1 MISQLNHWADL
12 DIKKEARKRNRGVQS
27 HKTAKR
33 RRTAVKE
40 NRVND
45 DDDETDDNG
54 GKMGDDADGN
64 DEEEEDENEIIDQ
77 GNEENTCVIAEVGIN
92 SDEDKEDDIQF
103 VPLART
109 VTRVGRLA
117 GSWFNLNN

>member
-1 MISQLNHWADL
+1 MMMMM
-12 DIKKEARKRNRGVQS
+12 KP
-27 HKTAKR
+27 KTG
-33 RRTAVKE
+33 
-40 NRVND
+40 
-45 DDDETDDNG
+45 NG

-77 GNEENTCVIAEVGIN
+77 GNEENICVITEVGIN